1 MLRQTVNLA
10 SLDYVEE
17 KRESSST
24 NKRTEKDVW
33 NFLDHGFFY
42 EHQLDQLE
50 TRMLD
55 QDYVKPEMVED
66 PDPEIEDDDLEM
78 DEMDN

>member
-1 MLRQTVNLA
+1 MSRQTVNLA
-10 SLDYVEE
+10 SLSYVEE

-33 NFLDHGFFY
+33 NFLEHGFFY

-55 QDYVKPEMVED
+55 QDYVKPAMVED